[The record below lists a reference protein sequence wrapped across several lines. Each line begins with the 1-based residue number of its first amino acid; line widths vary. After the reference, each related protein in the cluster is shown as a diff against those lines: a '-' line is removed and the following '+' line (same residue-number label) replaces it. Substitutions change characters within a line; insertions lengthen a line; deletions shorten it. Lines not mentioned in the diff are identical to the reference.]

1 MGLDFR
7 IRDFAYPLSMIKAK
21 YQFDKNQYLP
31 QEASERYQTGN
42 LKRILLH
49 AYENVPYYK
58 NLLDKNSIT
67 LSSIQS
73 ISDIS
78 VIPFLTKEL
87 LTKNFN
93 NLTALNAQRYNPMV
107 LHTSGTTGGQVS
119 FLVDKQ
125 ANVLEFVYYWRFWGW
140 HGYHI
145 GNKFA
150 EFSAEHFLPIEK
162 NRETYSVFNPLM
174 NRLLLNSL
182 LLSKTTIQI
191 YISLFRKQKPLF
203 LKGLPSNLYILAL
216 LCDSV
221 KKHGISFKAIFSQG
235 ENLLPNQKKFIES
248 VFNSPVFDSYGQM
261 ERTVA
266 ISQCEYGNYHIHS
279 DYSLLELVKPQSSL
293 ISPVLREGL
302 EMCEVAGTTLHNM
315 SMPLIRYKTGDL
327 VIIDSRQTSCLCKRT
342 FPLVHSIIGRDSDV
356 IITPDKRAITALYV
370 AFDRLPGIECGQIIQ
385 ESIDSLRVR
394 IAGEWDDFDKVKRSV
409 IDTIQ
414 TFTGREMTVRV
425 EGCQINDLLQ
435 KGKKFKSIVSAIDPS
450 EITY

>member
-1 MGLDFR
+1 
-7 IRDFAYPLSMIKAK
+7 MIKTK
-21 YQFDKNQYLP
+21 RQFDRNQYLS
-31 QEASERYQTGN
+31 QEALEKYQIGN

-58 NLLDKNSIT
+58 NLFDKNSIT

-73 ISDIS
+73 LSDIS

-145 GNKFA
+145 GSKFA
-150 EFSAEHFLPIEK
+150 EFSAEHFLPMEK
-162 NRETYSVFNPLM
+162 YRKTYSVFNPLT

-182 LLSKTTIQI
+182 LLSKATIQI

-203 LKGLPSNLYILAL
+203 IKGLPSNLYILAL
-216 LCDSV
+216 LCDSE
-221 KKHGISFKAIFSQG
+221 KNHGISFKAIFSQG
-235 ENLLPNQKKFIES
+235 ENLLPNQKKFIET
-248 VFNSPVFDSYGQM
+248 VFDSPVFDSYGQM

-279 DYSLLELVKPQSSL
+279 DYSLLELVKPQNSY
-293 ISPVLREGL
+293 ISPVVRDGL
-302 EMCEVAGTTLHNM
+302 QMCEVAGTTLHNM

-327 VIIDSRQTSCLCKRT
+327 VITDPGLTSCPCKRT

-370 AFDRLPGIECGQIIQ
+370 AFDRLPGIGCGQIIQ

-394 IAGEWDDFDKVKRSV
+394 IAGERVDSDRVKRNV

-414 TFTGREMTVRV
+414 TFTGRGMAVRV
-425 EGCQINDLLQ
+425 EGCQIDDLLQ
-435 KGKKFKSIVSAIDPS
+435 NGKKFKSIVSAVDPS
-450 EITY
+450 EITH